1 MKVLDTLIEQRIAA
15 AEARGEFRDLPG
27 CGQPQYLEENPL
39 IPAEL
44 RLMNRIL
51 KNAGF
56 VPPAVTRMKEAG
68 KVRHELVEALKN
80 GNKEQQ
86 CQLQARLLA
95 LELTLESTRGAG
107 LRVPQDYRR
116 QVAEKLA
123 GEKTEEHDLT

>member
-1 MKVLDTLIEQRIAA
+1 MNLLDALIEQRIAA
-15 AEARGEFRDLPG
+15 AEARGELRDLPG
-27 CGQPQYLEENPL
+27 SGQPQDLEENPL

-56 VPPAVTRMKEAG
+56 VPPAVMRMKEAG
-68 KVRHELVEALKN
+68 DVRHALAEALKS
-80 GNKEQQ
+80 GDEARQR
-86 CQLQARLLA
+86 QLRARLLA

-107 LRVPQDYRR
+107 LCVPQDYQR

-123 GEKTEEHDLT
+123 GQKTEEA